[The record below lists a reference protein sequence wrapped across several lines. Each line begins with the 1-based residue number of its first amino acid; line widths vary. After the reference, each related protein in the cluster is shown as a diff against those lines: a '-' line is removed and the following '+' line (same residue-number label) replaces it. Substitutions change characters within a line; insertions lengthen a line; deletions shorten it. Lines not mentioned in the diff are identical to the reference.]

1 MRYLHGGPVLVG
13 GPGKYFKIERSGGT
27 DHFGDPYLRD
37 RPSGASEKVLIAE
50 HGVTMHKCIMLLSAR
65 DLFPIPG
72 G

>member
-13 GPGKYFKIERSGGT
+13 GPNTSKSNGPGGPIIL
-27 DHFGDPYLRD
+27 GDPYLRD